1 MLSVAWCRLMCKD
14 GQTLQFFIHLV
25 WCLIS
30 HQTFQSYFCTAGNK
44 WFDRLWHGAPTETEH
59 SRSGDSNNVHTNSA
73 ATMKP
78 KCEKKALLCR
88 ATLLWME
95 SMGQK
100 EKKNTWGPTYD
111 LLWVKTTINKQ
122 TDTNCVMKS
131 NKQAGKRPNMHLNPL
146 HVKCFFVSCGHC
158 SKLRL

>member
-1 MLSVAWCRLMCKD
+1 MGRRCNSLFILCGVLSHTRL
-14 GQTLQFFIHLV
+14 FNH
-25 WCLIS
+25 IS
-30 HQTFQSYFCTAGNK
+30 A
-44 WFDRLWHGAPTETEH
+44 RLETNDSTGCDTEH
-59 SRSGDSNNVHTNSA
+59 PPKRSTRAVAIPIMSIQTQPRQWNQNVRKRHYYVVQLYYEWKA
-73 ATMKP
+73 WG
-78 KCEKKALLCR
+78 KKR
-88 ATLLWME
+88 
-95 SMGQK
+95 
-100 EKKNTWGPTYD
+100 KKNTWGPTYD